1 MATPKTKTP
10 NIRGASAPGGSSSGG
25 GGGAGGGG
33 GGGAASPAGA
43 VGGLNVAAGGAVGG
57 VPAGMEGVEHV
68 PSTTVKVSGK
78 MSSMS
83 EKMNS
88 SCLTTVM
95 VSGMTNSR

>member
-1 MATPKTKTP
+1 M
-10 NIRGASAPGGSSSGG
+10 
-25 GGGAGGGG
+25 
-33 GGGAASPAGA
+33 
-43 VGGLNVAAGGAVGG
+43 AAGGAVGG

-83 EKMNS
+83 EKMSN

-95 VSGMTNSR
+95 VSGKTNSR